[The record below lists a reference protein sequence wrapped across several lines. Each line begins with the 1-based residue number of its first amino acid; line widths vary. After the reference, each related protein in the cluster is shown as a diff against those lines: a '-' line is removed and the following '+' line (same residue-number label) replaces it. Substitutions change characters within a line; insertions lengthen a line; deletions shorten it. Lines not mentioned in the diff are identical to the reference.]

1 MEINDLPINA
11 APTSGL
17 NIELSDGQRATLASL
32 PIQSAVTAALALKA
46 PLASPA
52 FTGTPTGPTAA
63 TTTSTTQLA
72 TTEFVQQELAA
83 GGSTSRSL
91 VVSVRNQSGGTM
103 VAGTVVYINGA
114 TGNLPTIAKA
124 LATSDATSAQT
135 IGLVQTSIANNG
147 TGLVVVRGIL
157 SNLNTSALTEGQQL
171 YLSPTTAGTYTTTKQ
186 YAPNHLVYVGI
197 VTRAHPTQG
206 SIEVAVQNGFE
217 MDELHNVSAQSPA
230 NGDTLRW
237 NSATSLWEKSALGT
251 LATQSGTFSGTS
263 SGTNTGDQTATT
275 VSNTPAGGIAATT
288 VQAAINELDT
298 EKTTPAAALAAA
310 DAADIAATAALVE
323 REGLRFDGTAGA
335 VIGGGGIPAV
345 GTGDWSVVFSVNS
358 DQVSTVAKVFS
369 GQGSNCIGI
378 EIGRTAGCVSVVKE
392 GVGVIATSSV
402 ILSIG
407 EPAVIAVVYSS
418 GSFLFYKNGS
428 LVSTVVAS
436 ADFSAGS
443 YLLGKYI
450 TDGLVSQ
457 DFFSGKLQ
465 RLIPW
470 NYALTVSE
478 IAALTRRGLV
488 TLPEQRG
495 GSMVALNTA
504 TIVNGCNGAL
514 PLTSF
519 TGASST
525 GFTAVNSSGGFQGAT
540 SPNVITVKV
549 GQKYRV
555 NCTVTYT
562 SGEFPS
568 VVLTNATTWGG
579 LSNTVALTAGVNSV
593 VLTATVSNSAL
604 LGFLTN
610 TNASYAISAVSIIPL
625 GTLFE
630 QDSGQRNAGYMVGD
644 TSGNKLDLILPA
656 SGVSIIDPAMRGT
669 IRFTTTTSGN
679 QQIGGTQVIIPTN
692 ARITSWVINSSGTPN
707 VTLGNVSAGAQYRAS
722 AAVVSGDNEITLL
735 TRFTTTGNLWVN
747 SSTTATLKHTIQWE
761 YIQ

>member
-1 MEINDLPINA
+1 MGMPQQGLFSSTPGIQFFSPEELSTLPLVDPTTVVGIQSVGYDPNNPARLVRVNA
-11 APTSGL
+11 AASDTSG
-17 NIELSDGQRATLASL
+17 NST
-32 PIQSAVTAALALKA
+32 TALA
-46 PLASPA
+46 
-52 FTGTPTGPTAA
+52 
-63 TTTSTTQLA
+63 
-72 TTEFVQQELAA
+72 
-83 GGSTSRSL
+83 
-91 VVSVRNQSGGTM
+91 
-103 VAGTVVYINGA
+103 
-114 TGNLPTIAKA
+114 
-124 LATSDATSAQT
+124 
-135 IGLVQTSIANNG
+135 
-147 TGLVVVRGIL
+147 
-157 SNLNTSALTEGQQL
+157 
-171 YLSPTTAGTYTTTKQ
+171 
-186 YAPNHLVYVGI
+186 
-197 VTRAHPTQG
+197 
-206 SIEVAVQNGFE
+206 
-217 MDELHNVSAQSPA
+217 
-230 NGDTLRW
+230 
-237 NSATSLWEKSALGT
+237 
-251 LATQSGTFSGTS
+251 
-263 SGTNTGDQTATT
+263 
-275 VSNTPAGGIAATT
+275 
-288 VQAAINELDT
+288 AAI
-298 EKTTPAAALAAA
+298 AAA

-345 GTGDWSVVFSVNS
+345 GTGDFTVIFSIGPFTPATLPILWPTQVNAFGIVLLS
-358 DQVSTVAKVFS
+358 DSTAQVSKAGVANLASSAALTATGFNVVAYTRAGTVGTYYAN
-369 GQGSNCIGI
+369 GQSI
-378 EIGRTAGCVSVVKE
+378 
-392 GVGVIATSSV
+392 GVITDSNSYTGPTDQFG
-402 ILSIG
+402 ILS
-407 EPAVIAVVYSS
+407 ST
-418 GSFLFYKNGS
+418 FLNAR
-428 LVSTVVAS
+428 VC
-436 ADFSAGS
+436 
-443 YLLGKYI
+443 
-450 TDGLVSQ
+450 GLRH
-457 DFFSGKLQ
+457 F
-465 RLIPW
+465 
-470 NYALTVSE
+470 NYALTQSE

-495 GSMVALNTA
+495 GSMVALNTSA
-504 TIVNGCNGAL
+504 FVNGCNGSS

-562 SGEFPS
+562 SGELPS
-568 VVLTNATTWGG
+568 VVLTNATTWAGY
-579 LSNTVALTAGVNSV
+579 SNTVALTAGVNSM
-593 VLTATVSNSAL
+593 VLTANVNGTAL

-610 TNASYAISAVSIIPL
+610 TSASYAISAVSVIPL